1 MFLAAVSVG
10 ESVDELI
17 QQHRHVPPGGV
28 VLWHVLD
35 GARVSFECFL
45 RETAPLGDVAK
56 HIQSRLRV
64 AQVPAQIQLSI

>member
-1 MFLAAVSVG
+1 VFPAAVSVG

-17 QQHRHVPPGGV
+17 QQHGHVPRGSV
-28 VLWHVLD
+28 VLRHVLD

-56 HIQSRLRV
+56 HIQSRLMV
-64 AQVPAQIQLSI
+64 AQTPVFGTVV